1 MKRLQYWKAKL
12 KVALLSTKQ
21 REKESTQ
28 AHRTFVRALEEVAHI
43 QKRIEDE
50 KAKLAKTK

>member
-1 MKRLQYWKAKL
+1 MSGLDYWKAKL

-50 KAKLAKTK
+50 KIKLAKTE

>member
-1 MKRLQYWKAKL
+1 MKRLQYWKARL
-12 KVALLSTKQ
+12 KVALLLARQ

-43 QKRIEDE
+43 QKRIENE
-50 KAKLAKTK
+50 KAKLSKVK

>member
-12 KVALLSTKQ
+12 KVAMLSTRQ
-21 REKESTQ
+21 REKESAQ
-28 AHRTFVRALEEVAHI
+28 AQRTFERAVEEVAHI

-50 KAKLAKTK
+50 KTKLAKTQ

>member
-12 KVALLSTKQ
+12 KVAMLSTRQ

-28 AHRTFVRALEEVAHI
+28 AHRTFIRALEEVTHI

-50 KAKLAKTK
+50 KAKLAKTE